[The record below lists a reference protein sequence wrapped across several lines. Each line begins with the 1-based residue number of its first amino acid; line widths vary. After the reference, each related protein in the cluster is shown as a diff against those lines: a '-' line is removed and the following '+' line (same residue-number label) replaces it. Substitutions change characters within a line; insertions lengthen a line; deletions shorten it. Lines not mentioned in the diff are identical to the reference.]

1 MPSTLWASGAA
12 RGAAEPSRFCVT
24 VGHADFMAEFFR
36 RHGVTT
42 AAVDSGSA
50 SAPRAGSVEQLR
62 AGELQVICTVDVFN
76 EGLDVP
82 EADTVLMLAPTEFP
96 VVFLQQLG
104 RGLRRSDGKDALT
117 VIGLHRQPP
126 QLPVIKPRTL
136 LALGTGR
143 EPGTGK
149 VLQAMRSGD
158 FGLPPGCSPAT
169 TSSSSTSCA
178 RSRGRARGRPLRT
191 TAGPTPTN
199 AATGPAPSRPTKPD
213 TTPRRPVLEHGHWFA
228 LLDDAGPPGRAGA
241 PGSPAPCRRTGRNR
255 EGADHQVR
263 QTRDFA
269 GTAPDGRAAHRCG
282 RCRDRVDRAPD
293 RHR

>member
-1 MPSTLWASGAA
+1 
-12 RGAAEPSRFCVT
+12 
-24 VGHADFMAEFFR
+24 MAGFFR
-36 RHGVTT
+36 RNGV
-42 AAVDSGSA
+42 AAVAVHSGSA

-82 EADTVLMLAPTEFP
+82 EADTVLMLRPTESP

-104 RGLRRSDGKDALT
+104 RGLRRSDGKDALA
-117 VIGLHRQPP
+117 VIDFIGNHRSF
-126 QLPVIKPRTL
+126 LIKPRTL

-158 FGLPPGCSPAT
+158 FCLPPGCSASYDVELADVLRT
-169 TSSSSTSCA
+169 LTRAGA
-178 RSRGRARGRPLRT
+178 RSALEDYCRSYADERGHRPSAVQAYEAGYNPASARAQ
-191 TAGPTPTN
+191 
-199 AATGPAPSRPTKPD
+199 
-213 TTPRRPVLEHGHWFA
+213 HGHWFA
-228 LLDDAGPPGRAGA
+228 LLDDAGLLAEQERQVARR
-241 PGSPAPCRRTGRNR
+241 PCRRTGRNR